1 MLEVE
6 IMSPKESK
14 QKRIEDITN
23 AAMEIFLEKGYEN
36 ATMDNI
42 AKKAGMS
49 KGGLYHYFKSKD
61 IILIFVN
68 QKISRNIEKIMYN
81 ALKMPSVKEG
91 IMFYI
96 ENYLKYWLEHPKETS
111 FLFLS
116 ITKMMDNHEL
126 LDYYQQFTGDYM
138 NYFQQAFEM
147 GVNSGEFIQH
157 NVKTSAI
164 TLIAAL
170 DGIISYMILDNELKF
185 DEVIKHFEDKFIAP
199 IEIK

>member
-1 MLEVE
+1 
-6 IMSPKESK
+6 MSPKESRE
-14 QKRIEDITN
+14 KRIEDITN

-42 AKKAGMS
+42 AKKACMS

-68 QKISRNIEKIMYN
+68 QKISRNIEEIMYN

-147 GVNSGEFIQH
+147 GVHSGEFTPH

-164 TLIAAL
+164 TLVAAL

>member
-6 IMSPKESK
+6 IMSPKESR

-61 IILIFVN
+61 TVLIFVN
-68 QKISRNIEKIMYN
+68 QKISENIEKIMYN

-164 TLIAAL
+164 TLVAAL
-170 DGIISYMILDNELKF
+170 DGIISYMILNNELKF

>member
-42 AKKAGMS
+42 AKKAGIS

-61 IILIFVN
+61 TVLIFVN
-68 QKISRNIEKIMYN
+68 QKISENIEKIMYN

-164 TLIAAL
+164 TLVAAL

>member
-1 MLEVE
+1 MTT
-6 IMSPKESK
+6 KESRE
-14 QKRIEDITN
+14 KRIEDITN
-23 AAMEIFLEKGYEN
+23 AAMEVFLEKGYEN
-36 ATMDNI
+36 ATMEKI
-42 AKKAGMS
+42 AEKAGMS

-61 IILIFVN
+61 TILIFVN
-68 QKISRNIEKIMYN
+68 EKISTNIEKIMYK
-81 ALKMPSVKEG
+81 ALEIPSVKEG
-91 IMFYI
+91 ILFYI

-126 LDYYQQFTGDYM
+126 LDYYKQFTGDYM

-147 GVNSGEFIQH
+147 GVQSGEFLQH

-164 TLIAAL
+164 TLVAAL
-170 DGIISYMILDNELKF
+170 DGIISYMVLDNELKF
-185 DEVIKHFEDKFIAP
+185 DEVIKHFENKFIAP

>member
-1 MLEVE
+1 
-6 IMSPKESK
+6 MSPKESRE
-14 QKRIEDITN
+14 KRIEDITN

-61 IILIFVN
+61 TILIFVN
-68 QKISRNIEKIMYN
+68 QKISGNIEKIMYN

-147 GVNSGEFIQH
+147 GVHSGEFIQH

-164 TLIAAL
+164 TLVAAL

>member
-61 IILIFVN
+61 TVLIFVN
-68 QKISRNIEKIMYN
+68 QKISENIEKIMYN

-164 TLIAAL
+164 TLVAAL

>member
-1 MLEVE
+1 
-6 IMSPKESK
+6 MSPKESRE
-14 QKRIEDITN
+14 KRIEDITN

-68 QKISRNIEKIMYN
+68 QKISRNIEEIMYN

-147 GVNSGEFIQH
+147 GVHSGEFIQH

-164 TLIAAL
+164 TLVAAL

>member
-1 MLEVE
+1 
-6 IMSPKESK
+6 MSPKESK

-42 AKKAGMS
+42 AKKAGIS

-61 IILIFVN
+61 TVLIFVN
-68 QKISRNIEKIMYN
+68 QKISENIEKIMYN

-164 TLIAAL
+164 TLVAAL

>member
-1 MLEVE
+1 
-6 IMSPKESK
+6 MSPKESRE
-14 QKRIEDITN
+14 KRIEDITN

-42 AKKAGMS
+42 AKKACMS

-68 QKISRNIEKIMYN
+68 QKISRNIEEIMYN

-147 GVNSGEFIQH
+147 GVHSGEFIQH

-164 TLIAAL
+164 TLVAAL